1 VPDDRNQ
8 LEELTCPAP
17 LPAKDRILLGHGSG
31 GRLSADLLREIFL
44 PAFQNPVLAQLNDQA
59 VVNIDGVRLAFTT
72 DSFVV
77 NPLFFLGGDIGSLAV
92 YGTVNDLAMGGAEP
106 FFLSAGFIIEEG
118 LPVETL
124 RRVVFSFQRAVEKVG
139 MQVVTGDTKVVEKGK
154 GDGLFINT
162 SGIGRV
168 ANGVNLS
175 ADQARPGD
183 SILLSGTLGDHGI
196 AILSQREGL
205 EFETPIESDAAPLHS
220 LVAAMLQVTHS
231 IRCLRDPTRGGLS
244 STLNEIAAQS
254 RVGMVIEESSLPIR
268 EEVKGACELLG
279 LDPLYVANEGK
290 LVAIVACVDADEVLA
305 AMRAHPL
312 GTRARII
319 GKVVEAHPG
328 VVTMRTYLGTSR
340 IVDMLAGDQL
350 PRIC

>member
-1 VPDDRNQ
+1 
-8 LEELTCPAP
+8 
-17 LPAKDRILLGHGSG
+17 
-31 GRLSADLLREIFL
+31 
-44 PAFQNPVLAQLNDQA
+44 
-59 VVNIDGVRLAFTT
+59 VNVEGVRLAFTT

-77 NPLFFLGGDIGSLAV
+77 RPLFFPGGDIGSLAV
-92 YGTVNDLAMGGAEP
+92 FGTVNDLAMGGAEP
-106 FFLSAGFIIEEG
+106 LFLSAGFIIEEG
-118 LPVETL
+118 LPLETL
-124 RRVVFSFQRAVEKVG
+124 RRVVTSLRAAAQSAGVE
-139 MQVVTGDTKVVEKGK
+139 VVTGDTKVVEKGK

-168 ANGVNLS
+168 PAGVNLS

-205 EFETPIESDAAPLHS
+205 EFDTPIASDLAPLHS
-220 LVAAMLQVTHS
+220 LVAAMLGAAHS

-244 STLNEIAAQS
+244 STLNEFAAQS
-254 RVGMVIEESSLPIR
+254 RAGMVIEESAIPIR

-290 LVAIVACVDADEVLA
+290 LVAVVAAEEADRLLA
-305 AMRAHPL
+305 AMRGHPL
-312 GTRARII
+312 GTNARII

-328 VVTMRTYLGTSR
+328 VVTMRTCLGTSR